1 MRSALAGRNTH
12 GLPEDLEAAARRHPR
27 AGVVQQQRFAE
38 LTGNDDERSGGTGSG
53 AGDPSRCASSPWMQ
67 SGIAPDQRARY
78 LVAALTLDQKIA
90 QLHGEMQPEDF
101 RIVPGIVD
109 LCVPDLTV
117 TNGLPGSDRVSND

>member
-1 MRSALAGRNTH
+1 
-12 GLPEDLEAAARRHPR
+12 
-27 AGVVQQQRFAE
+27 
-38 LTGNDDERSGGTGSG
+38 
-53 AGDPSRCASSPWMQ
+53 MQ